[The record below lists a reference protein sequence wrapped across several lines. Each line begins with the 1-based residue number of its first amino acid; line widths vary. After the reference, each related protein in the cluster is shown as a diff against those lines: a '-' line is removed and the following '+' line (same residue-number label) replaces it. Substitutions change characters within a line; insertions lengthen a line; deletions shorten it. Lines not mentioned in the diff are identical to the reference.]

1 MIIHFSTVPIPA
13 CRLLPFITIP
23 SGCYALVTKGGKD
36 EDFEGV
42 VKDELTGAEITLPAG
57 HTQAWWPAGCYAASI
72 LPWDLLRVSHM
83 VTKQSIVFDT
93 PVSGCKTQDNVTVHI
108 DMCLGALFDR

>member
-1 MIIHFSTVPIPA
+1 M
-13 CRLLPFITIP
+13 LLLF
-23 SGCYALVTKGGKD
+23 VR
-36 EDFEGV
+36 F
-42 VKDELTGAEITLPAG
+42 
-57 HTQAWWPAGCYAASI
+57 
-72 LPWDLLRVSHM
+72 LRVSHM